1 MSLRPK
7 LEAVLARGPHQLLP
21 LPHPSLRAYVQ
32 NVERRPAVVIELDQP
47 LTSVVDGFRGLDV
60 LHQQSSD
67 GKTAYLRLTSTHRGI
82 TPGFATVLDYVLA
95 EAAKADAG
103 APAVR
108 ALLDGLEE
116 LRQMFA
122 RKRGRLGES
131 EIRGLF
137 AELRL
142 LQLRL
147 RGGADS
153 RTEMLAWVG
162 PFGGAKD
169 FVYASGFAFEVKSA
183 HRPPKAVRISNL
195 DQLEPSDLE
204 LYLAVLPLERDISGS
219 PEAVCIT
226 SAVADTAELVSS
238 DPLALE
244 MFEDALA
251 AIGFDS
257 TDEYYRNWSFVET
270 GWLAYRVSDE
280 FPRIRAGSLDA
291 GVLDVTYSVALDALS
306 GFVADDSV
314 LRY

>member
-1 MSLRPK
+1 VSLRTR

-47 LTSVVDGFRGLDV
+47 LTSAIAGVRGIDV
-60 LHQQSSD
+60 LHQQSAD
-67 GKTAYLRLTSTHRGI
+67 GSTAYLRLTSAHRGV
-82 TPGFATVLDYVLA
+82 TPGFATVLDHVLA
-95 EAAKADAG
+95 EAAQADQG
-103 APAVR
+103 TPAVR

-147 RGGADS
+147 RDGADRRS
-153 RTEMLAWVG
+153 EMLAWVG

-169 FVYASGFAFEVKSA
+169 FVHASGLAFEVKSS

-204 LYLAVLPLERDISGS
+204 LYLAVLPLERDISGL
-219 PEAVCIT
+219 PEAVSIT
-226 SAVADTAELVSS
+226 TTVAETAELVSI

-244 MFEDALA
+244 MFEDALD
-251 AIGFDS
+251 AIGYDA
-257 TDEYYRNWSFVET
+257 TDEYYRSWSFVET
-270 GWLAYRVSDE
+270 GWLTYRVSDD
-280 FPRIRAGSLDA
+280 FPRIQAGSLDH
-291 GVLDVTYSVALDALS
+291 GVLDVTYSVSLDALS
-306 GFVADDSV
+306 DFVADDSV
-314 LRY
+314 LSH

>member
-1 MSLRPK
+1 MSLRPR

-47 LTSVVDGFRGLDV
+47 LTFVVEGVRGIDI
-60 LHQQSSD
+60 LHQQSGD
-67 GKTAYLRLTSTHRGI
+67 GKTAYLRLMSTHRGV
-82 TPGFATVLDYVLA
+82 TPGFATVLDHILA
-95 EAAKADAG
+95 EAAKAADG
-103 APAVR
+103 AAAVR

-122 RKRGRLGES
+122 RKRGRLSES

-147 RGGADS
+147 RDGADS

-169 FVYASGFAFEVKSA
+169 FVYASGLAFEVKSS
-183 HRPPKAVRISNL
+183 HRPPKSVRISNL

-204 LYLAVLPLERDISGS
+204 LYLAVLPLERDTSGL
-219 PEAVCIT
+219 PEAVSIT
-226 SAVADTAELVSS
+226 CAVADTAELVSI
-238 DPLALE
+238 DPMALE
-244 MFEDALA
+244 MFEDALD
-251 AIGFDS
+251 AIGYDA
-257 TDEYYRNWSFVET
+257 TDEYYRNWSFIET
-270 GWLAYRVSDE
+270 GWLTYRISDD
-280 FPRIRAGSLDA
+280 FPRIRAGSLDH

-306 GFVADDSV
+306 EHVAHDGV
-314 LRY
+314 LSH